1 MSLATRVKKAWN
13 AFINRDEE
21 EQSSGYYGYSNLGS
35 GMSYANPPFRSRLRG
50 FNEKSFVTAIYN
62 RIAVDVS
69 QIDIE
74 HVRVDENGRYQEQI
88 DSGLNYCL
96 TQEANIDQTG
106 KNLIQD
112 AVMSMFDE
120 GVVAIAPI
128 DTMGDP
134 RLNSYDIRTLRVGR
148 ILNWYPRHVL
158 VELYDDR
165 DGQKKPILLPKSIV
179 AIVQNPFYTV
189 MNEPNSTLQRLIH
202 KLNLLDYVDDQ
213 SSSGKL
219 DLIIQL
225 PYQIKTD
232 LQKERAQDRKK
243 DIEDQLQ
250 NSKYGIA
257 YIDASEHVTQLN
269 RPVNNNLLD
278 QIADLTDKLYSQ
290 LGITPEIMNGTAPE
304 AVMKNYYKRTINP
317 IVEALADEMKR
328 KFLTKTARS
337 QGQSIL
343 YFNDVFGL
351 IPASELAELADKF
364 TRNEIATS
372 NEIRGVIGFKPSKDP
387 KADELRNSNLN
398 QSSDAATQPVDVD
411 GNPLPIAG
419 GSEPI
424 DATAQDS
431 TQDMTGDETEETDE
445 DPYPDEDI
453 IEILLNHTGENQN
466 ESTP

>member
-1 MSLATRVKKAWN
+1 
-13 AFINRDEE
+13 
-21 EQSSGYYGYSNLGS
+21 
-35 GMSYANPPFRSRLRG
+35 
-50 FNEKSFVTAIYN
+50 
-62 RIAVDVS
+62 
-69 QIDIE
+69 
-74 HVRVDENGRYQEQI
+74 
-88 DSGLNYCL
+88 
-96 TQEANIDQTG
+96 
-106 KNLIQD
+106 
-112 AVMSMFDE
+112 MFDE

-165 DGQKKPILLPKSIV
+165 DGQKKPVLLPKSIV

-431 TQDMTGDETEETDE
+431 TQDMTGDATEETDE

-466 ESTP
+466 GSTP